1 IEGKPGCRSG
11 ALATEARLGWQEWGN
26 AGYAPL
32 AEYEWSM
39 ESYRSAFGIDAAL
52 RFVPCPVS
60 LRFMAFAIDLDAY
73 FARIGDSGAR
83 GPDLATLRRV
93 VEAHARTIPFE
104 NLDILRG
111 RGISVELADIER
123 KLVHEGRG
131 GYCFEQNSLM
141 EQVLQGLGFDVQAIS
156 ARVRIKSPRS
166 FIPARTHMFLRVCV
180 GGEDWLVDVGVG
192 GLTPNAPLRL
202 VLDEPQDT
210 PLETRRIV
218 AEGQWSGFEQ
228 RSPDALL
235 YHQVLIGDEWQD
247 VCEFT
252 LEPMYPIDRELGNWF
267 TSAHPASHF
276 KDKLS
281 VARTTENGRV
291 TILNQTLKF
300 RDENGQAQ
308 SRILNTRAELLEA
321 LDREFDLQFPAD
333 TVFQSSGLA
342 NLKD

>member
-1 IEGKPGCRSG
+1 MDFE
-11 ALATEARLGWQEWGN
+11 
-26 AGYAPL
+26 
-32 AEYEWSM
+32 
-39 ESYRSAFGIDAAL
+39 
-52 RFVPCPVS
+52 
-60 LRFMAFAIDLDAY
+60 IDLDAY
-73 FARIGDSGAR
+73 FERIGDVGSRDA
-83 GPDLATLRRV
+83 DMETLRRV

-111 RGISVELADIER
+111 RGISVDLADIER
-123 KLVHEGRG
+123 KLVADGRG

-141 EQVLQGLGFDVQAIS
+141 EQVLLGLGFQVQAIS

-166 FIPARTHMFLRVCV
+166 FIPARTHMFLRVRV
-180 GGEDWLVDVGVG
+180 EGDDWLVDVGVG

-202 VLDEPQDT
+202 VLDEPQET

-218 AEGQWSGFEQ
+218 AEGAWSGFEQ

-267 TSAHPASHF
+267 TSAHPNSHF

-281 VARTTENGRV
+281 VARTTPSGRV

-300 RDENGQAQ
+300 RDENGQAR
-308 SRILNTRAELLEA
+308 SRTLNTRAELLQA
-321 LDREFDLQFPAD
+321 LESEFNLRFSAD
-333 TVFQSSGLA
+333 TVFESAGLA
-342 NLKD
+342 GLQP